1 MRKAIPHEAPK
12 NQFSGLMDKKGGEKM
27 EKTVKQIL
35 KEQIELLAEWN
46 ENNKADPEQVR
57 KNVETIALVA
67 SVLEGMNQAL
77 NY

>member
-1 MRKAIPHEAPK
+1 
-12 NQFSGLMDKKGGEKM
+12 M
-27 EKTVKQIL
+27 EKTVEQIL

-67 SVLEGMNQAL
+67 STLESMNQAL
-77 NY
+77 SY